1 MNDRHRDA
9 DTPVRFFNQA
19 GGGGKECP
27 LHDRRVPFR
36 SIDSRADISIRRR
49 NLPHWQQP
57 GACYFI
63 TFRLG
68 DALPQHLLAQ
78 WCGERAI
85 WLRWNP
91 EPWSD
96 KQRDEYH
103 ERFTECQ
110 ECWLDAGSGAC
121 HLRRSEVR
129 ALVLASAM
137 KFDSVR
143 YDVDA
148 LVLMPNHVH
157 LILQMRADFNLTKEL
172 KALKGAS
179 ARACNQLL
187 GLSEAFWMEESYDR
201 IVRDAEELAA
211 FRVYIADNPAKAGLK
226 ASEFTFE
233 LFTRLEVQR

>member
-1 MNDRHRDA
+1 MNDRPRDA
-9 DTPVRFFNQA
+9 DTPVRFSNQA
-19 GGGGKECP
+19 GGGGQECP
-27 LHDRRVPFR
+27 LHDGRVRFR
-36 SIDSRADISIRRR
+36 GLDSRADISIRRR

-78 WCGERAI
+78 WREERAI
-85 WLRWNP
+85 WLGWNP
-91 EPWSD
+91 VPWSD

-103 ERFTECQ
+103 ERFTERQ

-121 HLRRSEVR
+121 HLRRAEVR
-129 ALVLASAM
+129 ALVQASVM
-137 KFDSVR
+137 RFDSVR

-148 LVLMPNHVH
+148 FVLMPNHVH

-187 GLSEAFWMEESYDR
+187 GLSGAFWMEESYDR